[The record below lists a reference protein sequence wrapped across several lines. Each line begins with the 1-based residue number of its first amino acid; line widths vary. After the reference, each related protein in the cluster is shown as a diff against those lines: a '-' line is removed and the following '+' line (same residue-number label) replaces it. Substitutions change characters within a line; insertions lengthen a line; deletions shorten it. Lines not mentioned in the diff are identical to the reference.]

1 MEFTIDA
8 LTKILL
14 AIALGGLIGI
24 EREIREKAAGFRT
37 LIFICLGSS
46 IFTILSVAFAGNHDT
61 ARIAANIVSGI
72 GFLGGGVILREQGRI
87 KGITTASII
96 WFVAAVGMAV
106 GAGHFMFAIS
116 ATLIVFIILWIFP
129 KIERMIGR
137 SHETQ
142 TYVITSAMDQQVIS
156 ALEALVS
163 SSGLDAHS
171 HKVEKRGEL
180 SVITWVLAGKP
191 ARHMHLRQELINS
204 KAVIE
209 FRY

>member
-1 MEFTIDA
+1 MEFTIEG
-8 LTKILL
+8 LIKIFL
-14 AIALGGLIGI
+14 AIALGGLIGL

-46 IFTILSVAFAGNHDT
+46 IFTILSVNFAGNHDS

-106 GAGHFMFAIS
+106 GSGQFLFAIS

-129 KIERMIGR
+129 KLERVIGR

-142 TYVITSAMDQQVIS
+142 TYTITSAMDEQIIS
-156 ALEALVS
+156 GLDALVS
-163 SSGLDAHS
+163 SSGLYIHS
-171 HKVEKRGEL
+171 HKVEKSGEL
-180 SVITWVLAGKP
+180 AVIAWVLAGKP
-191 ARHMHLRQELINS
+191 DRHVKFREQFLNTKS
-204 KAVIE
+204 VIE